1 MIKLAFFVIFPK
13 PIDFRMVLVE
23 NPGIGGAEFCFALLI
38 MKMNELF
45 SSEIEITVF
54 SNYKHEIPDNIRQE
68 QVDSLSLTLDKV
80 DGNFSFLIM
89 KTLLVP
95 DDYNLLSKY
104 SNLNVICWSH
114 NYFNARI
121 AKLIAKSKQIVA
133 NVFVGKQMYD
143 FYYDNDVIGKS
154 TYIYNPVPKKEMLN
168 REDYV
173 PYSLTYMGAI
183 IEDKGIM
190 DLLKVWKIVEKKY
203 PDAILNIIG
212 NISLYSLGSVRL
224 GAFGITEECLERKM
238 LPYIIDKET
247 NQIKDTIRFLGIL
260 SDEKYDVFMKSA
272 VGIVNP
278 SAKTETFGMGIIE
291 MASVGLP
298 VVTRAWNGHLD
309 TVIDGETGLL
319 SLTTK
324 GIAKNIIKLF
334 SDRELNLEIGRKAK
348 ERVDVYNLEKIALEW
363 FTLINKIKSGDKLF
377 KLLPL
382 SKPYWNN
389 YKFLRYVFFLLRFKC
404 NCRFFPSVVTIETI
418 GNDISKCIKRHMRH

>member
-1 MIKLAFFVIFPK
+1 
-13 PIDFRMVLVE
+13 
-23 NPGIGGAEFCFALLI
+23 
-38 MKMNELF
+38 
-45 SSEIEITVF
+45 
-54 SNYKHEIPDNIRQE
+54 
-68 QVDSLSLTLDKV
+68 
-80 DGNFSFLIM
+80 
-89 KTLLVP
+89 
-95 DDYNLLSKY
+95 
-104 SNLNVICWSH
+104 
-114 NYFNARI
+114 
-121 AKLIAKSKQIVA
+121 
-133 NVFVGKQMYD
+133 
-143 FYYDNDVIGKS
+143 
-154 TYIYNPVPKKEMLN
+154 
-168 REDYV
+168 
-173 PYSLTYMGAI
+173 
-183 IEDKGIM
+183 
-190 DLLKVWKIVEKKY
+190 
-203 PDAILNIIG
+203 
-212 NISLYSLGSVRL
+212 
-224 GAFGITEECLERKM
+224 
-238 LPYIIDKET
+238 
-247 NQIKDTIRFLGIL
+247 
-260 SDEKYDVFMKSA
+260 MKSA

-418 GNDISKCIKRHMRH
+418 GNDIFKCIKRHMRH

>member
-1 MIKLAFFVIFPK
+1 
-13 PIDFRMVLVE
+13 
-23 NPGIGGAEFCFALLI
+23 
-38 MKMNELF
+38 
-45 SSEIEITVF
+45 
-54 SNYKHEIPDNIRQE
+54 
-68 QVDSLSLTLDKV
+68 
-80 DGNFSFLIM
+80 
-89 KTLLVP
+89 
-95 DDYNLLSKY
+95 
-104 SNLNVICWSH
+104 
-114 NYFNARI
+114 
-121 AKLIAKSKQIVA
+121 
-133 NVFVGKQMYD
+133 MYD

-418 GNDISKCIKRHMRH
+418 GNDIFKCIKRHMRH